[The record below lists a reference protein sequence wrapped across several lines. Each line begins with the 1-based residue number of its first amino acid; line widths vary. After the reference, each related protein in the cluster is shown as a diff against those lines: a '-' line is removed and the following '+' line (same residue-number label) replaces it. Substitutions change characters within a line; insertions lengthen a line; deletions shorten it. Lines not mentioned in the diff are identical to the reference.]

1 MEGLMRE
8 KGLPPLTDSEREAIN
23 RYLSRHAKS

>member
-8 KGLPPLTDSEREAIN
+8 KGLPPLTDQDREAIF
-23 RYLSRHAKS
+23 RYPALHAKR